1 MRPRS
6 MAATSTWVD
15 AKASA
20 GVCCPNARAGAT
32 SSGRASSMDA
42 APQQKARRLVPANSP
57 ALVVALGVL
66 PLTSLNRPSP
76 AQEGI
81 EEIDA
86 RAAPAGE
93 GRCGSA
99 AVSILRVDLGLS

>member
-1 MRPRS
+1 MRSRS

-20 GVCCPNARAGAT
+20 GVCCPNARAGA
-32 SSGRASSMDA
+32 SSAGLASMDA
-42 APQQKARRLVPANSP
+42 APQQKARRLVRANSL
-57 ALVVALGVL
+57 AIVVALGVL

-76 AQEGI
+76 PQEDI

-86 RAAPAGE
+86 CAAPAGK